1 MKYSCFRDFPH
12 SIVSIVKDKDD
23 FSVLHMKNVC
33 YNMEAMEIELFCNVS
48 CDVPDRPSCIILS
61 LYTL

>member
-1 MKYSCFRDFPH
+1 MKYSCFRVFLD
-12 SIVSIVKDKDD
+12 SVVSIVKDKDG

-33 YNMEAMEIELFCNVS
+33 YNMEAMEIELFCKAS

-61 LYTL
+61 LYAL